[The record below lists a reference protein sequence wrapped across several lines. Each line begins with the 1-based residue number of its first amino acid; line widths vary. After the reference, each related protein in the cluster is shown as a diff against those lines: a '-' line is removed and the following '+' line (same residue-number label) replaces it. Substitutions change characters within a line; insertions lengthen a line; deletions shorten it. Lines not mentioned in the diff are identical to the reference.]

1 MRWVGCG
8 ATSAVRVR
16 VVAVKEGGAW
26 TAVCAVCTPSE
37 VAQGPSQFGLRPSV
51 LRWSR
56 LDPIGTHVGVGSSDH
71 GAGEEGRVVSHFGAR
86 GSGVGEIKAVGIA
99 VKVSIRVWV
108 GFAFVG
114 S

>member
-16 VVAVKEGGAW
+16 VVAVKEGDAW
-26 TAVCAVCTPSE
+26 TAVCAVCAPSE

-56 LDPIGTHVGVGSSDH
+56 LDPIGTHVLGLVAATMAPVNR
-71 GAGEEGRVVSHFGAR
+71 AGLFRILAHWFPAWERLKPWA
-86 GSGVGEIKAVGIA
+86 
-99 VKVSIRVWV
+99 
-108 GFAFVG
+108 
-114 S
+114 